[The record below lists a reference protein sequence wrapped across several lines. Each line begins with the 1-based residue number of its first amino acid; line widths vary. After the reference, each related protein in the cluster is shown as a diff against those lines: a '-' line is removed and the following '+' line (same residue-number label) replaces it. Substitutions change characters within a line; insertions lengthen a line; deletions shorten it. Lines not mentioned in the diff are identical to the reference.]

1 MTWNLMEDETS
12 SEETMEGCVESGGYV
27 VFDCVVVGLD
37 HCEEGR
43 ISKDGG
49 RCGGRECVAVAV
61 ETANFY
67 EVR

>member
-1 MTWNLMEDETS
+1 MWI
-12 SEETMEGCVESGGYV
+12 VEAMW
-27 VFDCVVVGLD
+27 FLILWLD
-37 HCEEGR
+37 WTIGEVR